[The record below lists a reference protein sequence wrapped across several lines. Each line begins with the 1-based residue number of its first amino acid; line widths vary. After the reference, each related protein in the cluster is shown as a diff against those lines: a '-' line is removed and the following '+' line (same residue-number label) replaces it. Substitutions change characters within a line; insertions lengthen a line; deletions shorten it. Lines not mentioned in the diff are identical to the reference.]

1 MRAGARFT
9 WCLSYLV
16 AAVLLPME
24 LVIRG
29 FLDVDLVP
37 SVSVGPWFQV
47 RVSPICALLDLRARL
62 GPAWLRL
69 RHQGERIIGFGFGRD
84 LPAADME
91 TAAPLA
97 AVDDQPMPLAALAG
111 CLLP

>member
-9 WCLSYLV
+9 WCWNYLV
-16 AAVLLPME
+16 AAVLLPIKRG
-24 LVIRG
+24 VRG
-29 FLDVDLVP
+29 FLDLVP
-37 SVSVGPWFQV
+37 SVNVSPWFQV
-47 RVSPICALLDLRARL
+47 RASPVRALLDLRARL
-62 GPAWLRL
+62 GPARLRL
-69 RHQGERIIGFGFGRD
+69 RHQGERIIGFWFRRN

-91 TAAPLA
+91 TAAPCA